1 MEIRERTEGALA
13 VVELEGRF
21 TVTDPPGMLKDAVS
35 AAVDR
40 GARHVL
46 LDLSG
51 VRYIDSTRL
60 GELIAAHVTVNRRGS
75 SLKLVATPPRIAEL
89 LAMAGLDG
97 IFQKFDSVGDAAKH
111 LS

>member
-1 MEIRERTEGALA
+1 MEIRERTEGRFA
-13 VVELEGRF
+13 VVALEGRF
-21 TVTDPPGMLKDAVS
+21 TVTDPPGLLRDAVT

-40 GARHVL
+40 GAKDVL

-60 GELIAAHVTVNRRGS
+60 GELIAAHVTINRRGS
-75 SLKLVATPPRIAEL
+75 TLRLVATPPRIAEL

-97 IFQKFDSVGDAAKH
+97 VFQRFDSVPDATKQ

>member
-1 MEIRERTEGALA
+1 MEIRERLEGPLA
-13 VVELEGRF
+13 VVELAGRF
-21 TVTDPPGMLKDAVS
+21 TATDPPGVLKDAVT

-60 GELIAAHVTVNRRGS
+60 GELIAAHVNVNRRGS

-89 LAMAGLDG
+89 LTMAGLDDV
-97 IFQKFDSVGDAAKH
+97 FQRFDTVDAAAKH

>member
-1 MEIRERTEGALA
+1 MEIRERTEGTLA
-13 VVELEGRF
+13 VIELAGRF
-21 TVTDPPGMLKDAVS
+21 TVTDPPGLLKDAVV

-60 GELIAAHVTVNRRGS
+60 GELIAAHVNANRRGS
-75 SLKLVATPPRIAEL
+75 SLKLVGTPPRIAEL
-89 LAMAGLDG
+89 LSMAGLDG
-97 IFQKFDSVGDAAKH
+97 IFQRFDSVGDAAKQ